1 MMTNATIRHV
11 NLPVLDLERSLAFYC
26 DVLGFRFVKSF
37 VRSDGKVGKVMLDH
51 RGFDLFLEQS
61 DDAARLPANF
71 HFGLQADRTA
81 MLEIARRLEA
91 LAIDVGAGP
100 VESPAG
106 SGMHRFYFR
115 DPDGTIIE
123 IYDEA

>member
-1 MMTNATIRHV
+1 MSKAVIRHL
-11 NLPVLDLERSLAFYC
+11 NLPVADLERALNFYC

-61 DDAARLPANF
+61 DEPSGLPARF

-81 MLEIARRLEA
+81 MLEIARRLQA
-91 LAIDVGAGP
+91 VAVDVGAGP
-100 VESPAG
+100 VENPAG
-106 SGMHRFYFR
+106 SGTHRFYFR
-115 DPDGTIIE
+115 DPDGTVIE